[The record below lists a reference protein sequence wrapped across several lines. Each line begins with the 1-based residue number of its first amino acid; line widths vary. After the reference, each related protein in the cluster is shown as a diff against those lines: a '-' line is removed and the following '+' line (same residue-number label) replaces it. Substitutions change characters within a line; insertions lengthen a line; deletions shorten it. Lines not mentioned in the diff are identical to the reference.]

1 MLFSFIY
8 LVLRI
13 HPKISLI
20 IGPSSRYIKK
30 LTYKCL
36 SQLIRKNEPSLT
48 WKHSTLIFTN
58 TCNWLGTWTETA
70 TCYQRVAFV
79 KMYLV
84 PSIHISLMLHWTGIR
99 PRITFLLPTFNISS
113 TKCNYCYMIR
123 LWVGKFVKFYKHL
136 HVAIKWFFFPFN
148 LWQKEI
154 TRNWH

>member
-20 IGPSSRYIKK
+20 IGPSSRYIKN
-30 LTYKCL
+30 LTYKCF
-36 SQLIRKNEPSLT
+36 SQLMCKNEPSLY
-48 WKHSTLIFTN
+48 LIFIFFRYFKKTNKHWRGNTALLFSPN

-70 TCYQRVAFV
+70 TCYQRVSFV

-99 PRITFLLPTFNISS
+99 PRITFLCL
-113 TKCNYCYMIR
+113 
-123 LWVGKFVKFYKHL
+123 HL
-136 HVAIKWFFFPFN
+136 TSVLLNVTIVTWS
-148 LWQKEI
+148 ECG
-154 TRNWH
+154 